1 MNTNLTDA
9 AARVGLAAFYRDTL
23 LNDVMPFWLRHGLDR
38 EHGGILTC
46 LDRDG
51 SIVDTDKS
59 VWFQGRAAWMFAT
72 LANTTASS
80 PSPPSGER
88 AGVRGQTPPSPQ
100 TAPTYSAAPPPH
112 PQSLSPDGGEGGPRC
127 ADFLAAARSCIE
139 FLRAHCAAPDGK
151 LYFTVTR
158 EGQPLRMRRYVYSES
173 FAAIGNAAFAK
184 ATGDARAAEDA
195 LKLFATYLHHSFT
208 PGVMP
213 PKFEAT
219 RPSKGIGPH
228 MIGIATA
235 QELRANLGDVTVSG
249 RTCTEWIDR
258 SIAEIERDFLK
269 PEHRALLECVA
280 PDGSVIDHHEGRT
293 LNPGHAIE
301 CAWFVMR
308 EGALHGDQKL
318 IQLGTTILDWMWAR
332 GWDTEH
338 GGLLYFT
345 DLLGKPVQE
354 YWHDMKFWWP
364 HNEAIIATLLAWQL
378 TGEARF
384 ATMHQQVHN
393 WSFTHFPD
401 REHGE
406 WFGYLHRDGRV
417 SSRAKGTIYKGPFH
431 LPRMLWYCWQRL
443 QQAQSPCAES

>member
-1 MNTNLTDA
+1 MSADLTTPEGR
-9 AARVGLAAFYRDTL
+9 ARLAALYRDTL
-23 LNDVMPFWLRHGLDR
+23 LDDVLPFWLRHGMDR

-51 SIVDTDKS
+51 SVVDTDKS

-72 LANTTASS
+72 LHNTLE
-80 PSPPSGER
+80 PR
-88 AGVRGQTPPSPQ
+88 AEWL
-100 TAPTYSAAPPPH
+100 SAA
-112 PQSLSPDGGEGGPRC
+112 Q
-127 ADFLAAARSCIE
+127 SCIE
-139 FLRAHCAAPDGK
+139 FLRQHCAAPNGK

-184 ATGDARAAEDA
+184 ATGDARAADDA
-195 LKLFATYLHHSFT
+195 VKHFATYLHHSFT

-219 RPSKGIGPH
+219 RPSKSTGPQL
-228 MIGIATA
+228 IGIATA

-280 PDGSVIDHHEGRT
+280 PDGSVMDHHDGRT
-293 LNPGHAIE
+293 LNPGHALE
-301 CAWFVMR
+301 CAWFVMH
-308 EGALHGDQKL
+308 EGALRGDKKL
-318 IQLGTTILDWMWAR
+318 IQLGCTILDWMWTR
-332 GWDTEH
+332 GWDAEH

-378 TGEARF
+378 TGEPRF
-384 ATMHQQVHN
+384 AAMHAQVHD
-393 WSFTHFPD
+393 WSFKHFPD
-401 REHGE
+401 PEHGE
-406 WFGYLHRDGRV
+406 WFGYLHRDGSV
-417 SSRAKGTIYKGPFH
+417 SSRAKGTQWKGPFH

-443 QQAQSPCAES
+443 ESEKVAPSETRSTN